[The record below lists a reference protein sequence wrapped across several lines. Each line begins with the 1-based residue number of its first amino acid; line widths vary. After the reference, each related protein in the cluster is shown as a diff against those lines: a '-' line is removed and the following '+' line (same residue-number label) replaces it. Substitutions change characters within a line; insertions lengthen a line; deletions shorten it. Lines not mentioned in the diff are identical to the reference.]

1 MYKHMLMISR
11 ALVLAIVII
20 AIAGVSC
27 GGAKKLEMNALNQ
40 HDDFLETARFIML
53 NDELQI
59 YKHLPDK
66 ESREAF
72 IKEFWEKRD
81 PNPETP
87 ENEAKEEF
95 EQRVDFVNRWFNEG
109 TGKGRGWN
117 SDRGKVFLYLGA
129 PDTRDIHERTVYDS
143 FGLPMRVRVE
153 TWIYSDY
160 MLALEFIDNGFG
172 TFRLTFWSPDL
183 LSAIESEKF
192 TIYDKKEGVQKFKFK
207 AGYEDGQIT
216 INIPVKDITFDED
229 NANVKAKFNIMIY
242 VYYDYKKIDKKEE
255 TRDLTWSKVD
265 LLKKNTLEL
274 TVPYTPLQKG
284 KYYFDVI
291 VKDLIST
298 SSYRNLIQHKF

>member
-27 GGAKKLEMNALNQ
+27 GGAKKLEMNALNE

-229 NANVKAKFNIMIY
+229 NANVIAKFNIMIY